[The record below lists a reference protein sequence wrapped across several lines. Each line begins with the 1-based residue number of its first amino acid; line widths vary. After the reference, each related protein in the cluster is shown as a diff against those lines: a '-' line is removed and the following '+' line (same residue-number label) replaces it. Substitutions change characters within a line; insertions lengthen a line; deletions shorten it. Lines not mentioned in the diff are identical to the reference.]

1 MIRQTQM
8 MLSNHADLY
17 DILIPSNHILRQL
30 KELVDFSFVN
40 EMLHGA
46 YTHDNGRPA
55 YRPEMMFKY
64 LFLKNMYDLS
74 DRDLVDRCRTDL
86 AFKFFLGLAPEDDVI
101 DPTSLTKFRKLRIK
115 DDSIMDE
122 LIKKSLQ
129 IAMENGIRLSHTMIV
144 DSTHTE
150 TRYGVKSARE
160 YLLDVCKTLRK
171 KVYAVDE
178 SMHDRMPSKPD
189 MQKMAMYETAVEYCR
204 AVAETVKAQP
214 HLMFR
219 QDISESLNLLEENI
233 EDVNEELEM
242 SKDQDARI
250 GHKTADTA
258 FFGYKTH
265 IAMTPERIITAA
277 VVTSGEKADGKQTQ
291 ELIEKMN
298 DNGVPVEAV
307 VGDGAY
313 SEKEIIE
320 YINSN
325 NIKLVSKLSKTV
337 TEGNRKNEL
346 DHQFTYNKDAK
357 MYVCPQGHMAVKKA
371 TTGKNDPNRP
381 TRESYF
387 FDVTKCRNCPLKD
400 KCGFKDTQK
409 SKTYNVTI
417 EMSPIHAEYQA
428 KQETQEYRD
437 LAHARYK
444 IEARNAELK
453 NRHGYG
459 HTTYTG
465 LHGMTLQVAVSIFV
479 VNVKRINTLLHDK
492 NQGKQNS

>member
-1 MIRQTQM
+1 MIRQAQM

-17 DILIPSNHILRQL
+17 DILISSNHILRQL

-40 EMLHGA
+40 EILHDA

-74 DRDLVDRCRTDL
+74 DRDLVERSNTDL
-86 AFKFFLGLAPEDDVI
+86 AFKYFLDLAPEDDVI
-101 DPTSLTKFRKLRIK
+101 DPSLLTKFRKLRIK

-129 IAMENGIRLSHTMIV
+129 IATENGIRLSRTMIV

-178 SMHDRMPSKPD
+178 SMHDRMPKKPA
-189 MQKMAMYETAVEYCR
+189 MQKMAMYETAVEYFR

-265 IAMTPERIITAA
+265 IAMTAERIITAA

-320 YINSN
+320 YTNSN

-337 TEGNRKNEL
+337 
-346 DHQFTYNKDAK
+346 
-357 MYVCPQGHMAVKKA
+357 
-371 TTGKNDPNRP
+371 
-381 TRESYF
+381 
-387 FDVTKCRNCPLKD
+387 
-400 KCGFKDTQK
+400 
-409 SKTYNVTI
+409 I
-417 EMSPIHAEYQA
+417 E
-428 KQETQEYRD
+428 
-437 LAHARYK
+437 
-444 IEARNAELK
+444 
-453 NRHGYG
+453 
-459 HTTYTG
+459 
-465 LHGMTLQVAVSIFV
+465 
-479 VNVKRINTLLHDK
+479 
-492 NQGKQNS
+492 